1 MQLTIIQT
9 IAVWI
14 IPVLL
19 AITLHE
25 AAHAWV
31 ASRCGDTT
39 AKALGRLSMNPLK
52 HIDLVGTVLVPIVV
66 AALSSFQFVFGWAKP
81 VPISWNRL
89 RKPRRDM
96 MLVGAAGPMAN
107 FLMALLWG
115 GCIKIGLLLG
125 PNTSSIALFLVLT
138 GEAGVLIN
146 LVLAFL
152 NLIPIPPLDG
162 SRIVAGLLSPQYAFY
177 YSTLERFGFFIVLLL
192 LLTGVLG
199 RIIGPPIFWSMQLI
213 YRWCGLSI

>member
-39 AKALGRLSMNPLK
+39 ARGLGRLSMNPLR
-52 HIDLVGTVLVPIVV
+52 HIDPIGTVFVPIVV
-66 AALSSFQFVFGWAKP
+66 GILSGFQFVFGWAKP
-81 VPISWNRL
+81 VPINWDRL

-96 MLVGAAGPMAN
+96 ALVAVAGPLSN
-107 FLMALLWG
+107 LLMAFLWS
-115 GCIKIGLLLG
+115 GCVKIGMLLG
-125 PNTSSIALFLVLT
+125 PNTSSVALFLVLT

-152 NLIPIPPLDG
+152 NLIPVPPLDG
-162 SRIVAGLLSPQYAFY
+162 GRFIASVIPPKYAFY
-177 YSTLERFGFFIVLLL
+177 YEKLERFGFFIVLLL
-192 LLTGVLG
+192 LLTGALG
-199 RIIGPPIFWSMQLI
+199 WIIGPPISWSMQFI
-213 YRWCGLSI
+213 YKCFGIF

>member
-1 MQLTIIQT
+1 MLTLTLIQK
-9 IAVWI
+9 IVVWA

-39 AKALGRLSMNPLK
+39 AKMLGRLSINPLR
-52 HIDLVGTVLVPIVV
+52 HVDLIGTIFVPLFV
-66 AALSSFQFVFGWAKP
+66 AALSQFHFIFGWAKP
-81 VPISWNRL
+81 VPIDWSRL

-96 MLVGAAGPMAN
+96 LLVAAAGPLSN
-107 FLMALLWG
+107 IIMALLWAMLF
-115 GCIKIGLLLG
+115 KIAALFHPETSRAILFLLL
-125 PNTSSIALFLVLT
+125 TAQ
-138 GEAGVLIN
+138 AGILIN

-162 SRIVAGLLSPQYAFY
+162 SRIIAGLLPPRQAALY
-177 YSTLERFGFFIVLLL
+177 LKIEPFGLLILIAL
-192 LLTGVLG
+192 LLTGVLSSVLS
-199 RIIGPPIFWSMQLI
+199 PLLSWALEIFNAL
-213 YRWCGLSI
+213 LKL